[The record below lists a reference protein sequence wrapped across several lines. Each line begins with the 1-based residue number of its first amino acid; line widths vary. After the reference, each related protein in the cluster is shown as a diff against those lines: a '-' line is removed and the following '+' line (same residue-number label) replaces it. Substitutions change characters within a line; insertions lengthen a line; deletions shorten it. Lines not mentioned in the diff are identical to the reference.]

1 MNANF
6 FILVALISVN
16 RYTFDILE
24 TLRLSWK
31 SVAWTEINKV
41 FKNMVDYKEGKFFVS
56 ICINR
61 SINPL

>member
-1 MNANF
+1 MNPNF